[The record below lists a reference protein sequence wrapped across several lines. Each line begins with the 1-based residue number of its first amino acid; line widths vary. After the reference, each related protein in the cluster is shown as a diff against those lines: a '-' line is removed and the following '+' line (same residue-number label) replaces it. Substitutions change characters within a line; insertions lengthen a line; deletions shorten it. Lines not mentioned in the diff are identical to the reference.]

1 MNMNT
6 KFRSLIFV
14 LGIICLQINLQAQT
28 INKANESTTNLTDYA
43 SRIRALQNSYT
54 ASQIKLNAFL
64 SAMNLPKREVLAN
77 GVEREAVGISA
88 TGMPIYIQTFNN
100 INAAKTISTSKVWPG
115 GSLGLNLTGLGMTA
129 RLGVWDGGKV
139 LTTHQEFQG
148 RATQI
153 DAPSSFSDHATHV
166 SGTMMAGGVVA
177 NAKGMSFQ
185 APIKCHDWNN
195 DVSEM
200 TTAAAAGLLV
210 SNHSY
215 GQVCGWQY
223 NSRWEFWGDPSV
235 NTKYDYK
242 YGFYDANSEQFDQ
255 VALDNPNYLI
265 FMAAGNDRGEP
276 SQTPTVFY
284 VRNSNGG
291 WTQGSSANRPAAIGP
306 YDCISGGAANAKNV
320 MTVGAVNPITTGWTK
335 ASDVVMSDFSGWGPT
350 DDGRIKPDIVANG
363 VSVYS
368 SISTGT
374 SAYDTYNGTSMA
386 TPNAS
391 GSALLIQQHHNNV
404 KSKFLRS
411 AALKGLIIHTAD
423 EAGTSTGPD
432 YTFGWGLMNTA
443 KAVQTISDTIK
454 SKMVDYNLSNGGKYT
469 YSFYADGLTPI
480 RATICWTDA
489 PATSPSPI
497 YNSPTPMLV
506 NDLDLRVT
514 RLADNTIFYPYKL
527 DKSNPS
533 LAATTGDNTIDNVEQ
548 VYLNTPVA
556 GTYTVTITHKGS
568 LAAAQNVSLILTG
581 ITPKPVAYFTTTS
594 KTACAGSTVLFQ
606 DQSAGATSRVW
617 YFPGGNP
624 ATSTLANPTVVY
636 HSPGIY
642 PVALAIKSSIGYDSI
657 YMNDYLTVGG
667 MSLPLNETFELNSPT
682 LNLWTV
688 QNLESDST
696 WRLWKISGNGN
707 SNFALGINNFDNPT
721 SGYTDRLISPILDL
735 RGYSTASVSF
745 QHAYTRYDSNTSDTL
760 VVAVSTNCGST
771 WTRLLVL
778 AEDGTGNFATAP
790 DASYSNVS
798 SFTPSKTSEWCGG
811 GVGATCKNVNLS
823 AYVGKANVKIK
834 FEQIGNSG
842 NNLFLDN
849 IQIAGVVSSKPLAG
863 FFATQ
868 QTVCTNT
875 AVKLIDTTSN
885 QATQWAWYVNG
896 VLFSNLKNP
905 FIAFPAAGDY
915 SIALTAKNAMGSDSV
930 YKPNFIHVNA
940 GPVLPAIT
948 SSKGMAVCNGD
959 STLLSATVTG
969 TFIWFKDN
977 IAQTSL
983 NTNAFYTKDPALY
996 YVRNFDNSGCFA
1008 QSNSIALQSGV
1019 TPPKPTVTKSITTNS
1034 ICDGNLFSLFSSA
1047 TTNNQWYK
1055 NDSLLVGQTNK
1066 TFTHND
1072 SGYFRVTVNNNGCT
1086 NTSDAVHIQKLSKP
1100 NTSEITGR
1108 NWAAKGDTVQFS
1120 VNGTAGSTYAWS
1132 FTNATQLTGNNSS
1145 IITAKLASSAATATI
1160 NVIENGANNCNGSQ
1174 KTMTVTLVNTS
1185 VNKSTA
1191 KTTFTLYPNPAKDAL
1206 FIDCNFDGK
1215 AKVEVLNMLGQL
1227 MYQSQQVMHADAAHL
1242 NQIDIAHLPDGIYL
1256 IRIDHEGKKMSQ
1268 SFIKK

>member
-1 MNMNT
+1 MNT

-14 LGIICLQINLQAQT
+14 LGVICLHINLQAQT
-28 INKANESTTNLTDYA
+28 NNKEKEATSKLSDYTEK
-43 SRIRALQNSYT
+43 IRALQNTY
-54 ASQIKLNAFL
+54 AANQIKLNTLL
-64 SAMNLPKREVLAN
+64 SEMKLPKRELLPN
-77 GVEREAVGISA
+77 GIEREAVGISP
-88 TGMPIYIQTFNN
+88 TGMLIYVQTTNN
-100 INAAKTISTSKVWPG
+100 INAAKTISTNKVWPG
-115 GSLGLNLTGLGMTA
+115 GTLGLNLTGLGMTA

-139 LTTHQEFQG
+139 RTTHQEFQT

-185 APIKCHDWNN
+185 APIKCYDWNN
-195 DVSEM
+195 DAIEM

-223 NSRWEFWGDPSV
+223 KSRWEFWGDPSV
-235 NTKYDYK
+235 NTTYDYK

-255 VALDNPNYLI
+255 IAVDYPNYLI
-265 FMAAGNDRGEP
+265 FMASGNDRGEP
-276 SQTPTVFY
+276 SQTPSVFF

-291 WTQGSSANRPAAIGP
+291 WTQGSVANRPAAIGP
-306 YDCISGGAANAKNV
+306 YDCIIGGAANAKNV
-320 MTVGAVNPITTGWTK
+320 MTVGAVNPISNGWSK
-335 ASDVVMSDFSGWGPT
+335 SSDVVMSDFSGWGPT

-368 SISTGT
+368 PVSTSN

-391 GSALLIQQHHNNV
+391 GSALLIQQHYNNING
-404 KSKFLRS
+404 KFMRS
-411 AALKGLIIHTAD
+411 AALKGLIIHTTD

-497 YNSPTPMLV
+497 YNSPLPMLV
-506 NDLDLRVT
+506 NDLDIRVT
-514 RLADNTIFYPYKL
+514 RLSDNTIFYPYKL

-533 LAATTGDNTIDNVEQ
+533 LAATTGDNTVDNVEQ
-548 VYLNTPVA
+548 VFLNTPVA
-556 GTYTVTITHKGS
+556 GTYVVTITHKGK
-568 LAAAQNVSLILTG
+568 LASPQNVSLVLSG
-581 ITPKPVAYFTTTS
+581 ITPKPVAYFTTAS
-594 KTACAGSTVLFQ
+594 KTACARSSVLFQ

-636 HSPGIY
+636 NSPGIY
-642 PVALAIKSSIGYDSI
+642 PVALAIKSSIGYDSV

-667 MSLPLNETFELNSPT
+667 MSLPLNETFEPNSPT

-688 QNLESDST
+688 QNLEADST
-696 WRLWKISGNGN
+696 WRLWNISGNGN

-721 SGYTDRLISPILDL
+721 SGYVDRLISPILDL
-735 RGYSTASVSF
+735 RGYSNASVSF
-745 QHAYTRYDSNTSDTL
+745 QHAYTRYDNVTSDTL
-760 VVAVSTNCGST
+760 VVAISTNCGST
-771 WTRLLVL
+771 WTRLLAL

-790 DASYSNVS
+790 DASYSKTS
-798 SFTPSKTSEWCGG
+798 SFTPSTTAEWCGG
-811 GVGATCKNVNLS
+811 GIGTACKNVNLS
-823 AYVGKANVKIK
+823 AYVGKPNVKIK

-849 IQIAGVVSSKPLAG
+849 IQIAGLVNIKPAAG
-863 FFATQ
+863 FFSTQ

-875 AVKLIDTTSN
+875 AVKLIDTSSN

-905 FIAFPAAGDY
+905 FITFTEAGDY
-915 SIALTAKNAMGSDSV
+915 SIALTAKNAIGSDST
-930 YKPNFIHVNA
+930 YKLNLIRVNA
-940 GPVLPAIT
+940 GPAIPSIS

-959 STLLSATVTG
+959 STLLSASISSGFV
-969 TFIWFKDN
+969 WYKDN
-977 IAQTSL
+977 IAQTNL
-983 NTNAFYTKDPALY
+983 NANSFYTKDPALY
-996 YVRNFDNSGCFA
+996 YVRNFDNSGCSA

-1019 TPPKPTVTKSITTNS
+1019 TPPKPTITKSISSNS
-1034 ICDGNLFSLFSSA
+1034 ICDGNVFSLFSSA

-1055 NDSLLVGQTNK
+1055 NDTLLVGQTNK

-1072 SGYFRVTVNNNGCT
+1072 SGYFQVIVNNNGCT
-1086 NTSDAVHIQKLSKP
+1086 NASDMVRIEKLTKP
-1100 NTSEITGR
+1100 NTSEISGR

-1120 VNGTAGSTYAWS
+1120 VNGTSGSTFTWS
-1132 FTNATQLTGNNSS
+1132 FTNATQLSGNNSS
-1145 IITAKLASSAATATI
+1145 VIRAKLASNAATATI
-1160 NVIENGANNCNGSQ
+1160 NVTENGANNCNGAQ
-1174 KTMTVTLVNTS
+1174 KSIAVTLVNTS
-1185 VNKSTA
+1185 VNKLLPKA
-1191 KTTFTLYPNPAKDAL
+1191 NFTLYPNPAKDVL
-1206 FIDCNFDGK
+1206 FIACNFEGK
-1215 AKVEVLNMLGQL
+1215 AKVEILNMLGQI
-1227 MYQSQQVMHADAAHL
+1227 MHQSQLIMHPDAGHL
-1242 NQIDIAHLPDGIYL
+1242 NQIEIGHLADGIYL
-1256 IRIDHEGKKMSQ
+1256 IRIEHDGKKMSQ